1 MKKSYHY
8 IAVIFALL
16 CVCLGLCMD
25 FDQSYVMGG
34 WQKIFVYATPILV
47 LFIEMIY
54 QMRRVQSVEEKRQI
68 QRRAHIYMLIIYLIA
83 AATLLFLG
91 NSFRRAFAE
100 RNIWEAEAFTRE
112 HFELYCN
119 LKPFKSIRM
128 YTEAYRQHSMPMRLI
143 VANILGNLVAF
154 MPCAVFM
161 PVIFRRLR
169 RFVWFFITVT
179 VVVVLVETIQ
189 FLTMV
194 GQADID
200 DVILNVTGASLLYL
214 CRPLIRRVEGR
225 YADYYITEQPS
236 VIKE

>member
-8 IAVIFALL
+8 IAVAFAFV

-34 WQKIFVYATPILV
+34 RQKILIYATPILV
-47 LFIEMIY
+47 IFVEMVF
-54 QMRRVQSVEEKRQI
+54 QMRRVQSGEEKIRI
-68 QRRAHIYMLIIYLIA
+68 QRRAHIYMFVIYVIA

-112 HFELYCN
+112 HFKLYCN

-128 YTEAYRQHSMPMRLI
+128 YTEAYRQHSMPIRLI
-143 VANILGNLVAF
+143 IANIFGNLVAF

-161 PVIFRRLR
+161 PVIWKRFR
-169 RFVWFFITVT
+169 RFVWFLIAITG
-179 VVVVLVETIQ
+179 VVVLVEILQ
-189 FLTMV
+189 FVTMV

-214 CRPLIRRVEGR
+214 GRPIIRRIEGR